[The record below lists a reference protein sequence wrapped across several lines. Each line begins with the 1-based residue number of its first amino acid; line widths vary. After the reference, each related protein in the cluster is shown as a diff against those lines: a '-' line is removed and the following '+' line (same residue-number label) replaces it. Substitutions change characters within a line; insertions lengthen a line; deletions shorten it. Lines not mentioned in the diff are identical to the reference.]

1 MPDDGQGTNEAGA
14 AAVTAA
20 EGPTATRADGP
31 AALAALRAL
40 AAERPDEVEL
50 LPGFRDSDFD
60 AWPVRVPEA
69 VRVVLREVGG
79 LEVDYT
85 RLEFGPYGT
94 PRFPD
99 GCWTLGEIHGGEG
112 ELIVGVPVAGAPLNP
127 ATGTGTGAVA
137 ETGAG
142 GGGGAEGDGCADWG
156 PVVAVHTWGE
166 REITVEAA
174 GFTGWLTGFA
184 ADLAAG
190 ADPDDRPVPRH
201 FVPARPTTL
210 VAEGSDAELAGLV
223 GRGDAL
229 TDVAD
234 LRDLPDYP
242 CGIGW
247 EPYFSTS
254 FNTGDTGS
262 SEVQFRLVGG
272 GRALLLRSVVS
283 GDFLGRPV
291 VRHRVPADAPSR
303 AVAELRALT
312 AELPELV
319 QLDAGC
325 SDVAMDAWAV
335 PVPEGVRT
343 VLRAV
348 GGVRMPGLP
357 PLRLLP
363 GAEADGAHAVDP
375 ETHRMMGGDGSYRP
389 IARVDY
395 ARSSAL
401 VQVRIDPESG
411 EWGAVVS
418 VPTDPRQLRT
428 YPELTLLAESLPVFL
443 LTLVRLARRAAA
455 TPDFARALS
464 GATHWMFPNTGEAWT
479 RPVPVAEWAGSTD
492 PLRAAVTALPA
503 GAHAADLRDSPTPSD
518 LCFHRAAHWPR
529 GGALDRL
536 HFPGAGLLAAA
547 VPVAVEPLLD
557 GKAAARS

>member
-1 MPDDGQGTNEAGA
+1 MPDDGQDTNDAV
-14 AAVTAA
+14 AAVTAT
-20 EGPTATRADGP
+20 EGATATRADGP

-50 LPGFRDSDFD
+50 LAGFRDCDFD

-79 LEVDYT
+79 LEVDYL

-99 GCWTLGEIHGGEG
+99 GCWTLGEIHSGEG
-112 ELIVGVPVAGAPLNP
+112 SLIVGVPTAGA
-127 ATGTGTGAVA
+127 GTENGA
-137 ETGAG
+137 GAG
-142 GGGGAEGDGCADWG
+142 GGTEGDGRADWG

-166 REITVEAA
+166 QEITVEAP

-184 ADLAAG
+184 TELAAG
-190 ADPDDRPVPRH
+190 ADPEERPVPRH

-223 GRGDAL
+223 GRGDPL

-234 LRDLPDYP
+234 LRDLPAHP

-262 SEVQFRLVGG
+262 SEVQFRLVGD

-291 VRHRVPADAPSR
+291 RRHRVPADAPSR
-303 AVAELRALT
+303 AVVELQSLAV
-312 AELPELV
+312 EFPELV
-319 QLDAGC
+319 QLDTGC
-325 SDVAMDAWAV
+325 SDAVMDAWEV
-335 PVPEGVRT
+335 PVPEGIRT

-348 GGVRMPGLP
+348 GCVRMSGLS

-363 GAEADGAHAVDP
+363 GAEADGVHAVDP
-375 ETHRMMGGDGSYRP
+375 ETHRMMGGDGSYHP
-389 IARVDY
+389 VARVDY
-395 ARSSAL
+395 GRSSAL

-428 YPELTLLAESLPVFL
+428 YPELALLAESLPVFL
-443 LTLVRLARRAAA
+443 LTLVRLARGAAA
-455 TPDFARALS
+455 STDFARALS

-492 PLRAAVTALPA
+492 PLRAAATALPA
-503 GAHAADLRDSPTPSD
+503 GAHVADLRDSPTPSD
-518 LCFHRAAHWPR
+518 LCFHRAAQWPR
-529 GGALDRL
+529 RAVLDRL

-547 VPVAVEPLLD
+547 VPVILRE
-557 GKAAARS
+557 

>member
-1 MPDDGQGTNEAGA
+1 MPDDGQDTNKTAA
-14 AAVTAA
+14 AAVAAA

-40 AAERPDEVEL
+40 AAERPGEVEL
-50 LPGFRDSDFD
+50 LAGFRDRDLD
-60 AWPVRVPEA
+60 TWPVPVPEA

-79 LEVDYT
+79 LEVDDV

-99 GCWTLGEIHGGEG
+99 GCWTLSEIHGGEG
-112 ELIVGVPVAGAPLNP
+112 SLIVGVPTA
-127 ATGTGTGAVA
+127 GTGTD
-137 ETGAG
+137 
-142 GGGGAEGDGCADWG
+142 GGGAEGGGCADWG

-166 REITVEAA
+166 QEVTVEAP

-201 FVPARPTTL
+201 FVPARPT
-210 VAEGSDAELAGLV
+210 VEAAEGPDAELAGLV
-223 GRGDAL
+223 GRGDPL

-234 LRDLPDYP
+234 LHELPAYP

-254 FNTGDTGS
+254 FNTADTGS

-291 VRHRVPADAPSR
+291 RRHRVPADAPVR
-303 AVAELRALT
+303 AVAELRSLA
-312 AELPELV
+312 AEFPDFV
-319 QLDAGC
+319 QLDEGC
-325 SDVAMDAWAV
+325 PDATMDAWEV
-335 PVPEGVRT
+335 PVPEGIRT

-348 GGVRMPGLP
+348 GGVRMAGVA

-363 GAEADGAHAVDP
+363 GVEADGVHAVDP

-389 IARVDY
+389 LARVDY
-395 ARSSAL
+395 GRSSAL
-401 VQVRIDPESG
+401 VQVRIDPGSG

-418 VPTDPRQLRT
+418 IPTDPRQLST
-428 YPELTLLAESLPVFL
+428 YPELTLLGESLPVFL

-455 TPDFARALS
+455 TADFPRALS

-479 RPVPVAEWAGSTD
+479 RPVPVAEWAGSAD
-492 PLRAAVTALPA
+492 PLRAAATALPA
-503 GAHAADLRDSPTPSD
+503 DAHAADLRDSPTPSD
-518 LCFHRAAHWPR
+518 LCFHRAAKWPAR
-529 GGALDRL
+529 AALDRL
-536 HFPGAGLLAAA
+536 YFPGAGLLAAA
-547 VPVAVEPLLD
+547 VPVTGAP
-557 GKAAARS
+557 AAAGS